1 MLSRN
6 KISSSVSAVSGAGLA
21 MGTTVSG
28 IRIPSNREWQT
39 CNFSI
44 GGRDGWFEVETLKQ
58 PAVFQESG
66 FARPQP
72 FDRERLGTS
81 FGAKRRLIQTVCRQT
96 AGLQSKAE
104 LAPTAQRGMD

>member
-21 MGTTVSG
+21 IGATVSG

-44 GGRDGWFEVETLKQ
+44 GGNGGWLEIEVDWGRMATGADSLAVTALRRKSYRG
-58 PAVFQESG
+58 PASSRRFAECAESG
-66 FARPQP
+66 C
-72 FDRERLGTS
+72 GH
-81 FGAKRRLIQTVCRQT
+81 
-96 AGLQSKAE
+96 
-104 LAPTAQRGMD
+104 APPKGWRYQV